1 VFVDILIV
9 YCALQPTDGAQVTIT
24 EEFAMSIA
32 QEFEAA
38 NKQYVSQFSKGD
50 LPMPPGRKAA
60 VLVCMDARIDP
71 ARALGL
77 EEGDVHVIR
86 NAGGR
91 AKDALRS
98 LAISQELL
106 GTREIV
112 VIHHTD
118 CGMLTFTNDVI
129 RERLAESLGQE
140 AASVANGLD
149 FEPFPDVDQSVIDDV
164 EAIKASPIV
173 RDVPISG
180 YVYDVKTG
188 ALNRVV

>member
-1 VFVDILIV
+1 
-9 YCALQPTDGAQVTIT
+9 
-24 EEFAMSIA
+24 MSIVP
-32 QEFEAA
+32 EFVAA
-38 NKQYVSQFSKGD
+38 NDAYAAQFTKGD
-50 LPMPPGRKAA
+50 LPMPPGRKTA

-91 AKDALRS
+91 AKDAIRS

-118 CGMLTFTNDVI
+118 CGMLTFTNEVI
-129 RERLAESLGQE
+129 REKLGETLGAEAGT
-140 AASVANGLD
+140 AAAALD
-149 FEPFPDVDQSVIDDV
+149 FEPFPDVDQSVRDDV
-164 EAIKASPIV
+164 AAIKASPLV
-173 RDVPISG
+173 RKDVPITG
-180 YVYDVKTG
+180 FVYDVTTG
-188 ALNRVV
+188 KLHQVD

>member
-1 VFVDILIV
+1 
-9 YCALQPTDGAQVTIT
+9 
-24 EEFAMSIA
+24 MSIVP
-32 QEFEAA
+32 EFVAA
-38 NKQYVSQFSKGD
+38 NDAYASQFTKGD
-50 LPMPPGRKAA
+50 LPMPPGRKTA

-91 AKDALRS
+91 AKDAIRS

-118 CGMLTFTNDVI
+118 CGMLTFTNEVI
-129 RERLAESLGQE
+129 REKLGETLGAEAGT
-140 AASVANGLD
+140 AAAALD
-149 FEPFPDVDQSVIDDV
+149 FEPFPDVDQSVRDDIA
-164 EAIKASPIV
+164 AIKASPLV
-173 RDVPISG
+173 RKDVPITG
-180 YVYDVKTG
+180 FVYDVTTG
-188 ALNRVV
+188 KLHQVD